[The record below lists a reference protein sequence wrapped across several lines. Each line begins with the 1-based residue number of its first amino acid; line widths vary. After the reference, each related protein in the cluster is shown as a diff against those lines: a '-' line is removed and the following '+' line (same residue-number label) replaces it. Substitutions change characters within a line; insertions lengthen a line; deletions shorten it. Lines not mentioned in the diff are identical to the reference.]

1 MERLLV
7 PFTTEKGPGRENP
20 DHESNSFREPD
31 GMSGTRTPM
40 ILENSP
46 GVLRLPSPDDQNSS
60 GGSSV
65 KELVRIAIKVDGKI
79 LFFDTADVIAVKAE
93 GNWVSVQH
101 KTRTYLVRETMATV
115 EDKLRPHGFVRIHR
129 TILVNAALVS
139 ELKRTSSRKYSVS
152 VLGGWEYPVGLTHR
166 DNLRAIAMSWLG
178 VEI

>member
-1 MERLLV
+1 
-7 PFTTEKGPGRENP
+7 
-20 DHESNSFREPD
+20 
-31 GMSGTRTPM
+31 MSGTRTPM